1 MIDFTK
7 AAKVRE
13 RPDSVLVHGTE
24 YKIHTAFPHW
34 VNFERVRIKK
44 AVYADFDKLY
54 KGKVP
59 KDRETGY
66 VELEKFW
73 INEQPLPHPSKERSS
88 VIVIDWKMDSE
99 FIRAAFLEKYGID
112 LLTNDIHWHCFLG
125 LFHALKDTAI
135 NNIIEARMNK
145 DKKDKYMEKMREA
158 WQIASGAP
166 VKKSQ
171 RKR

>member
-7 AAKVRE
+7 ASKARE
-13 RPDSVLVHGTE
+13 RPDSVRVHGTE

-44 AVYADFDKLY
+44 AVYADFDRLYRGKL
-54 KGKVP
+54 P
-59 KDRETGY
+59 EDRAAGY

-73 INEQPLPHPSKERSS
+73 INEQPLPHPPKEKSS
-88 VIVIDWKMDSE
+88 VIIVDWKIDSE

-135 NNIIEARMNK
+135 NSIMEARMNK
-145 DKKDKYMEKMREA
+145 DKKDKHMEKMLEA
-158 WQIASGAP
+158 WQIAGTKPA
-166 VKKSQ
+166 
-171 RKR
+171 RKRKR